1 MQSPMFLRTA
11 TRYSGRF
18 VQRPFILNQARFNG
32 TTFASRPMMSALSNA
47 IIRDHSELNEY
58 YERIVGT
65 DDLDTQTRYQNLFTW
80 ELARHSIGEELV
92 VYPAFEKHLGA
103 KGKQMADKDREDH
116 QKVKNMLY
124 KFQSMKAEDP
134 EFLKTLQELF
144 KDLKEHIQDEERN
157 DLPAL
162 ERQLDEDSSDA
173 YARSFERT
181 KLFVP
186 TRSHPSAPDKPPFET
201 VAGLM
206 AAPLDKLMDLF
217 RKFPNQ
223 K

>member
-1 MQSPMFLRTA
+1 MSAPRLLRLP
-11 TRYSGRF
+11 TRYGSRLL
-18 VQRPFILNQARFNG
+18 QQPFIRTQVRFNG
-32 TTFASRPMMSALSNA
+32 TTFANRPMMSALSDA

-58 YERIVGT
+58 YERIMGT

-92 VYPAFEKHLGA
+92 VYPAFEKHLGPE
-103 KGKQMADKDREDH
+103 GKEMADKDREDH
-116 QKVKNMLY
+116 QRVKDMLY
-124 KFQSMKAEDP
+124 KFQSMKAQDP

-144 KDLKEHIQDEERN
+144 KDLKQHIKNEEQK

-162 ERQLDEDSSDA
+162 ERQLDSDSSDS

-201 VAGLM
+201 VAGLL
-206 AAPLDKLMDLF
+206 AAPIDKLMDLF
-217 RKFPNQ
+217 RKFP
-223 K
+223 